1 MKLLPVLIS
10 LFVFTPSLAFAQT
23 SPRMQLKPTL
33 QAQRQDARQDFKD
46 KLAQIKDARK
56 QTLVNKIDTRIE
68 TINTNRTQAMSKS
81 LTQLSA
87 ILDRVVSKSATLTPA
102 PTMDK
107 VTLAKEKLSAAQTAV
122 TAQAAKQYVISI
134 TNDSTLK
141 TDVMTTLTTFRTDIT
156 ATHKTVL
163 DAKQAVIDAIKSL
176 EPEEKTSTTPTPEST
191 VAPTQGG
198 NE

>member
-1 MKLLPVLIS
+1 M
-10 LFVFTPSLAFAQT
+10 FTPSLAFAQT

-134 TNDSTLK
+134 TNDSTIK
-141 TDVMTTLTTFRTDIT
+141 TDVMTNLTTFRTDIT